1 MSGRHRTFQIC
12 LKRNIIF
19 ILIGII
25 FTSCSENNPTAPT
38 QTSGEFSLLTY
49 NVAGLPQGI
58 SPSNPEKNIP
68 LISPLLNKFDIALV
82 QEDFYY
88 HDELK
93 SKAQHPYQS
102 EPKNPSAPFF
112 FGDGL
117 NRFSVFPF
125 PTLYRETWLSCSNG
139 NGNDCLAA
147 KGFSVAET
155 EIAPGVKID
164 IYNLHLDSGGT
175 QEDFEARSTQI
186 AQLLRTISSRSANKA
201 LIVAG
206 DTNLNTESR
215 PEDVGLFQILL
226 DGTGLSDACRSL
238 SCGNELVDRVLFRN
252 GSSVTLKAIS
262 WEIDPEFVDK
272 QGNPLSDHSAISVKL
287 GWELH

>member
-1 MSGRHRTFQIC
+1 MHI
-12 LKRNIIF
+12 KNHIIF

-25 FTSCSENNPTAPT
+25 FAHCSENKPTAPI

-93 SKAQHPYQS
+93 SKAQHPYRS
-102 EPKNPSAPFF
+102 EPQNPPPQFI

-125 PTLYRETWLSCSNG
+125 APLLRRTWGGCSNE

-147 KGFSVAET
+147 KGFSVADT
-155 EIAPGVKID
+155 EIATGVAID
-164 IYNLHLDSGGT
+164 IYNLHLDSGGS
-175 QEDFEARSTQI
+175 QKDFDARSIQI
-186 AQLLRTISSRSANKA
+186 EQLLQTINSRSADRA

-215 PEDVGLFQILL
+215 TEDVGLFQILL
-226 DGTGLSDACRSL
+226 DGAGLADACRFL
-238 SCGNELVDRVLFRN
+238 SCQTELVDRVLFRN
-252 GSSVTLKAIS
+252 SRSLNLNVIS
-262 WEIDPEFVDK
+262 WEIDPEFVDE
-272 QGNPLSDHSAISVKL
+272 QGNPLSDHFAISVRFS
-287 GWELH
+287 WELR